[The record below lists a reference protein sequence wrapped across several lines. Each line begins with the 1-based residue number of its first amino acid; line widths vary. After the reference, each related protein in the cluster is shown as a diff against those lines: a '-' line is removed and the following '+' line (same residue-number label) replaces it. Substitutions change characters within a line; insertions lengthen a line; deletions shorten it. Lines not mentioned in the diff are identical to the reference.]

1 VIFTAYFDEADTHGP
16 EPTVIVGCFWGHAYQ
31 WRRFETKL
39 GRLQRREGFRIFHAK
54 DFKAHAGEFKGWD
67 SARSHKLVTDL
78 SNLVGY
84 TLAEGVV
91 IALERQ
97 AYLSDYREVAHPKMH
112 LDSQLGVC
120 FRSCLVHII
129 RQVVRMG
136 RKPKLHVVV
145 ENGHANARDT
155 DRIFCEIKSRLER
168 RGIFALGNITIAS
181 KEEAPPL
188 MAADFLASTYSMIR
202 EHSPEALV
210 PPTQNDYSNALEIPR
225 NHRRGLNAIGIEADG
240 LEDFISQAKAFRWE
254 RRTDRR
260 NRGE

>member
-1 VIFTAYFDEADTHGP
+1 DTHGP

-39 GRLQRREGFRIFHAK
+39 RRIQRREGFRIFHAK

-67 SARSHKLVTDL
+67 DDRCYRLATDL
-78 SNLVGY
+78 SNLVGN

-97 AYLSDYREVAHPKMH
+97 SYLSEYRSVAHPKMH

-129 RQVVRMG
+129 RQVARMG
-136 RKPKLHVVV
+136 RKPKLNVVV
-145 ENGHANARDT
+145 ESGHANAWDN
-155 DRIFCEIKSRLER
+155 DRIFHEIKSRLER
-168 RGIFALGNITIAS
+168 RGIFVLEDITIAS

-202 EHSPEALV
+202 KHSPEALAA
-210 PPTQNDYSNALEIPR
+210 PTQNDYSNALVIPHG
-225 NHRRGLNAIGIEADG
+225 HRRGLNAIGIEADG
-240 LEDFISQAKAFRWE
+240 LADFISQAKAFRWE

-260 NRGE
+260 RSS